1 MPPRQQPVTID
12 DARHRLLD
20 DLFGSIDEKNT
31 ERFLRFLTDDAVF
44 RFGSGPEVRGRDAI
58 RDAVNEFFSTIDEC
72 RHVLHNILTDDGVL
86 VCEGEVTYTRQDGCE
101 ITLPFA
107 NILEFAGEH
116 ISRYKIY
123 ADASPLYADQNV
135 AR

>member
-1 MPPRQQPVTID
+1 MQSTQQPIKID

-20 DLFGSIDEKNT
+20 DLFESIDGKNT

-58 RDAVNEFFSTIDEC
+58 RDAVNQFFSTIDGC
-72 RHVLHNILTDDGVL
+72 RHVLHNILADDGML
-86 VCEGEVTYTRQDGCE
+86 VCEGEVTYIRQDGSE

-123 ADASPLYADQNV
+123 ADAGPLYADQSV